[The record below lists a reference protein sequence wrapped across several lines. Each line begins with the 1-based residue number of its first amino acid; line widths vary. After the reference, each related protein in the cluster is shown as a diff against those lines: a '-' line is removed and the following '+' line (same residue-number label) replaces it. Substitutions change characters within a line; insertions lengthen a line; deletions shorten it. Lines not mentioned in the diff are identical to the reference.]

1 MKILAV
7 TTTRADWGLLAPL
20 LKQLEQAPEFDL
32 VVLVTGQ
39 HHMDD
44 RVSRNAILSEG
55 FERIV
60 DVDIGLTTDDSP
72 LALSEAMSK
81 ALLGVAKV
89 LDAEQPDLMVVLGD
103 RYEQLPIASAA
114 LMAKVPV
121 AHLCGG
127 DITEGAI
134 DDAVRHALTK
144 LSAIHFPTTEDAAKR
159 VRQLGEDPARVF
171 NVGSTGLDRVRE
183 VPRMPADAF
192 WESVGLKPRAR
203 NIVVT
208 FHPPTLADDTEA
220 QVSALLQ
227 ALAGFPQLGMIFTGS
242 NADPGG
248 KLIDRRI
255 QDFVDSAENAVFHTS
270 LGSQRYFS
278 ALTYCDAV
286 VGNSSS
292 GLYEAPS
299 FGLATVNIGDR
310 QDGRLRA
317 ASVLDCPA
325 DAAAISDALRNAL
338 VLDCSEVNNPYGDG
352 HSAERIVRVLA
363 DLQNHAALTRK
374 KFQDLKT

>member
-20 LKQLEQAPEFDL
+20 LEQLETSPEFEL

-39 HHMDD
+39 HHLDNGI
-44 RVSRNAILSEG
+44 SRGAIEAEG
-55 FERIV
+55 FNRII
-60 DVDIGLTTDDSP
+60 DVDIGLSQDDSP
-72 LALSEAMSK
+72 VALSGAMAK
-81 ALLGVAKV
+81 ALFGVAQV
-89 LDAEQPDLMVVLGD
+89 LDQEKPDLMIVLGD

-114 LMAKVPV
+114 LLAKVPI

-144 LSAIHFPTTEDAAKR
+144 LSAVHFPTTNEAYQR
-159 VRQLGEDPARVF
+159 ILQLGEDPARVF
-171 NVGSTGLDRVRE
+171 NVGSTGLDRIRQM
-183 VPRMPADAF
+183 PRLPEEQF
-192 WESVGLKPRAR
+192 WQSVGLEPKAQ
-203 NIVVT
+203 NVLIT
-208 FHPPTLADDTEA
+208 FHPPTLAGDTGK
-220 QVSALLQ
+220 QVSALLE
-227 ALAGFPQLGMIFTGS
+227 ALSGFPQLGMIFTGS

-248 KLIDRRI
+248 KLIDQI
-255 QDFVDSAENAVFHTS
+255 VKQFAANSENAVFHTS

-278 ALTYCDAV
+278 ALSYCDAV

-299 FGLATVNIGDR
+299 FGIPTVNIGDR

-317 ASVLDCPA
+317 SSVLDCPA
-325 DAAAISDALRNAL
+325 ERLSIADTLSQALK
-338 VLDCSEVNNPYGDG
+338 LDCSMVTNPYGDG
-352 HSAERIVRVLA
+352 YSAERIVKVLA
-363 DLQNHAALTRK
+363 SLQNPSALTRK
-374 KFQDLKT
+374 KFQDLSK